1 MKVGIDARFAV
12 RKPRR
17 GIGTYSV
24 NLLNAISMLDE
35 QIEFILYTD
44 RDDVDGVL
52 PVSANISV
60 RRLWPLSYPLWE
72 QLVLP
77 LAARMDRLDLLHT
90 LGNTAPLLLPKRT
103 MLVLSLMDVMF
114 LQSGEFVPKPR
125 TLYQKLGRIY
135 RALVAPPNA
144 RRASSIITIS
154 DYSRQDILKLING
167 LSPQSVVTMHLACD
181 PRFAVTE
188 LSPFKGSKRP
198 FFLCLGA
205 EDPRKNTLRIVQG
218 YLSALKNFEIEQ
230 DLVISGYE
238 NWENSPAHLLVKAA
252 SAESRVKF
260 LSFVSTGEL
269 IELYSNATCF
279 LYISLYEGFG
289 IPILEA
295 FACGCPVVA
304 SNVTSIPEVGGDAA
318 IYVDP
323 RSVAEI
329 EQAIVTLSGN
339 GTLRSDLTMRGL
351 KRVERFNWDKVARET
366 LFVYQGVLRSVD
378 GGGT

>member
-24 NLLNAISMLDE
+24 NLLNAIANLDE

-44 RDDVDGVL
+44 RDDVEGVL
-52 PVSANISV
+52 PVAANISV
-60 RRLWPLSYPLWE
+60 RRLWPSSYPLWE
-72 QLVLP
+72 QLALP
-77 LAARMDRLDLLHT
+77 VAARLDRLDLLHT

-135 RALVAPPNA
+135 RALVAPFNA

-154 DYSRQDILKLING
+154 DFSKQDILKLING
-167 LSPQSVVTMHLACD
+167 LSPKSVVTMHLACD
-181 PRFAVTE
+181 HRFAVAE
-188 LSPFKGSKRP
+188 LSSYMGSKRP

-218 YLSALKNFEIEQ
+218 YLNALKNFEIEH
-230 DLVISGYE
+230 DLVVGGYE
-238 NWENSPAHLLVKAA
+238 NWEGSPSHLLVKAA

-260 LSFVSTGEL
+260 LSFISIEEL
-269 IELYSNATCF
+269 IELYCNATCF

-295 FACGCPVVA
+295 FSCGCPVVA
-304 SNVTSIPEVGGDAA
+304 SNVTSMPEVGGDAA
-318 IYVDP
+318 VYVDP

-329 EQAIVTLSGN
+329 EHAIVSLSGN
-339 GTLRSDLTMRGL
+339 CTLRSDLTLRGF
-351 KRVERFNWDKVARET
+351 KQVERFNWEKVARET
-366 LFVYQGVLRSVD
+366 LSVYHRVLRPVD
-378 GGGT
+378 GGGK